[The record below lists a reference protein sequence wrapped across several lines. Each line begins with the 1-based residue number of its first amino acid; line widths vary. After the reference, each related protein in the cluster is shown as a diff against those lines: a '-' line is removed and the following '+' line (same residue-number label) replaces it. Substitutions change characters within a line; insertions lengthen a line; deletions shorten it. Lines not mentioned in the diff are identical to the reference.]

1 MLPGT
6 GPSAGVIGRL
16 TLSGALLGLTLAGG
30 RPAAVD
36 PLSSTVAPAPVA
48 GALIR
53 TVRVGP
59 APFALALDARR
70 GHVFV
75 VNNGRTTEGGSV
87 AVLDAAT
94 GRVVRMALAAG
105 LQESSGYGSQA
116 VAVDSRIG
124 RVFVLDTGKRPGVD
138 RGSVVMLD
146 AATGRVRG
154 RTRVVLEAGSIAVDE
169 RSGRVVIS
177 GAGTTV
183 LDSATGQVLRTLRI
197 GGDPLALDGRTGR
210 VFVVQGYDGVSVLDE
225 GTGAVLRHDPLI
237 GVSSAVAVDSR
248 AGVAVV
254 YGYGSKDAPL
264 EGLISLLDTRTGRV
278 RRIVSLG
285 AGPRAYDN
293 TIGID
298 GARGRAVVGE
308 CPLQYDA
315 GPGPC
320 DVTVLDTR
328 RGRVLHTT
336 ALAATSLGVG
346 VGPLA
351 VDTRRGLAFVT
362 TVAAGYDG
370 FPAGRAWWW
379 RWTWGRG
386 GCAPRSA
393 WGALPRRWRWTSSGD
408 ACSWPTR
415 TTTRSASSTPR
426 TSRQR
431 ARELTVALRWG

>member
-6 GPSAGVIGRL
+6 GPAARSSGRL
-16 TLSGALLGLTLAGG
+16 TLSVALLSLAMISATVG
-30 RPAAVD
+30 RPAATEL
-36 PLSSTVAPAPVA
+36 LSSTARAA
-48 GALIR
+48 GVPTGSPLIR

-59 APFALALDARR
+59 GPFALALDARR

-75 VNNGRTTEGGSV
+75 VNNGRTLGTGSV

-94 GRVVRMALAAG
+94 GRVVRMALATG
-105 LQESSGYGSQA
+105 LAEFNGYDSRV
-116 VAVDSRIG
+116 VAVDSRVG
-124 RVFVLDTGKRPGVD
+124 RVFVLDTGKGPGVD
-138 RGSVVMLD
+138 RGSVVVLD
-146 AATGRVRG
+146 AATGQVRG
-154 RTRVVLEAGSIAVDE
+154 RTRVGLEPADIAVDE
-169 RSGRVVIS
+169 RRGRVVVS
-177 GAGTTV
+177 GAGITV

-197 GGDPLALDGRTGR
+197 DGDPLALDGRTGR
-210 VFVVQGYDGVSVLDE
+210 VFVAQGYGGVYVLDE

-285 AGPRAYDN
+285 AGPRAYNN

-298 GARGRAVVGE
+298 GARGRAVVTE
-308 CPLQYDA
+308 CPLQYDV

-320 DVTVLDTR
+320 DVGVLDTR

-336 ALAATSLGVG
+336 GLAATSLGVG
-346 VGPLA
+346 AGPVA
-351 VDTRRGLAFVT
+351 VDARRGLAFAT

-370 FPAGRAWWW
+370 FPAGPSMVVVLDLDTGRVRAQI
-379 RWTWGRG
+379 RVGRL
-386 GCAPRSA
+386 A
-393 WGALPRRWRWTSSGD
+393 
-408 ACSWPTR
+408 
-415 TTTRSASSTPR
+415 
-426 TSRQR
+426 
-431 ARELTVALRWG
+431 VALAVDEQRGRLFVANEADNTVSVIDTTQL